1 MGLWTLLAGALI
13 GGAICSGGSNNKS
26 SSNEVRVVDL
36 NAKKVE
42 FFDKYR
48 EIDVYLAS
56 FVGQRHG
63 GISFFISGLIGGSKK
78 AGIKPPYELID
89 ALKELREYR
98 NILGHDKTKW
108 RALPDPK
115 PSYIKIL
122 RNLSASLEVS
132 LNDVIMLVEDGYQY
146 IKDRNRY

>member
-1 MGLWTLLAGALI
+1 MGFWTLLAGALI
-13 GGAICSGGSNNKS
+13 GGAICSSGSNNKS
-26 SSNEVRVVDL
+26 SNDVRVVDV

-56 FVGQRHG
+56 FVGQRYG
-63 GISFFISGLIGGSKK
+63 GISFLISGLIGVSRR

-98 NILGHDKTKW
+98 NTIGHDKSKW

-115 PSYIKIL
+115 PSYIRIL
-122 RNLSASLEVS
+122 RNLSVTIEGSLK
-132 LNDVIMLVEDGYQY
+132 DIIMFVEDGYQY
-146 IKDRNRY
+146 IKSRNRY